1 MFENGVSYVDIQLYF
16 DQVVYPDLE
25 YIVDQVRLG
34 NITKEVATKLAE
46 TLCKVDSISTV
57 GQVASV
63 MGLDAMKW
71 FLNKIECVK
80 EKEN

>member
-1 MFENGVSYVDIQLYF
+1 MDIQLYF

-25 YIVDQVRLG
+25 YMVDQVKLG
-34 NITKEVATKLAE
+34 NITKEVASNLAA
-46 TLCKVDSISTV
+46 TLCNVDSISTV

-63 MGLDAMKW
+63 MCCDAMKW